1 MWRRALVCTA
11 GALLLGCTRVTGGL
25 AQLPATET
33 PGPML
38 PDGVDVEKIV
48 LDSSRMRGI
57 TGADEH
63 LTIIPSMDAK
73 APTDISPLAQTVP
86 PPCRFVYVETAT
98 FGTDFS
104 QFHKITFQYPPK
116 GALISEA
123 AVAYPD
129 ADAAR
134 GAFDALVR
142 IVADCADTLA
152 GEVLVGNW
160 DADAQSLRTRAGRCG
175 NDYRLKAA
183 VLLEVTFCGF
193 PESVSDLVLTN
204 LAAGVPG

>member
-1 MWRRALVCTA
+1 MLVCAA
-11 GALLLGCTRVTGGL
+11 GAMLLGCTRLTGGV

-38 PDGVDVEKIV
+38 PEGVDVEKIV
-48 LDSSRMRGI
+48 LDSARMRGI
-57 TGADEH
+57 TGADEQ
-63 LTIIPSMDAK
+63 LTIIPSMDARSP
-73 APTDISPLAQTVP
+73 ADISPLAETVP
-86 PPCRFVYVETAT
+86 AQCRFVYVDTAT
-98 FGTDFS
+98 FGTVFT

-116 GALISEA
+116 AALISEA
-123 AVAYPD
+123 AVAYAD

-142 IVADCADTLA
+142 AVSECTDTLA
-152 GEVLVGNW
+152 GEVLVGDW

-183 VLLEVTFCGF
+183 VLLEVSFCGF
-193 PESVSDLVLTN
+193 SDSVSGLVITN
-204 LAAGVPG
+204 LAAGVPE